1 MKLKAQIQDEA
12 GLNRALMRIA
22 HEIVEHNKGAENLCL
37 VGVRR
42 RGEPIARRI
51 AENIQKI
58 EDRTVPVGVNFS
70 GTVLTAE
77 EIELGKN
84 GYLTIN
90 SDNSLGFTGET
101 DISIKE
107 FMEMNLDEDF
117 ENNFSNSDGMKM

>member
-1 MKLKAQIQDEA
+1 M
-12 GLNRALMRIA
+12 
-22 HEIVEHNKGAENLCL
+22 
-37 VGVRR
+37 
-42 RGEPIARRI
+42 
-51 AENIQKI
+51 
-58 EDRTVPVGVNFS
+58 
-70 GTVLTAE
+70 LTAE

-117 ENNFSNSDGMKM
+117 ENDFSNSDGMKM